1 MYGGVKWI
9 LKLSTDSKHD
19 ILNTEQCQD
28 HIVCSFGYKLI
39 GYKINSIVNLIKLSL
54 VKMLIAKLLND

>member
-19 ILNTEQCQD
+19 ILNTD
-28 HIVCSFGYKLI
+28 ILNIVCSFGYKLI
-39 GYKINSIVNLIKLSL
+39 G
-54 VKMLIAKLLND
+54 